1 MKKGIATRVTILI
14 FDKSLFVLINMLLV
28 VYDVANYE
36 PLGAI
41 ERQLTF
47 VKSRK

>member
-1 MKKGIATRVTILI
+1 MKKDNATRVTILI

-36 PLGAI
+36 SLGAI
-41 ERQLTF
+41 EC
-47 VKSRK
+47 